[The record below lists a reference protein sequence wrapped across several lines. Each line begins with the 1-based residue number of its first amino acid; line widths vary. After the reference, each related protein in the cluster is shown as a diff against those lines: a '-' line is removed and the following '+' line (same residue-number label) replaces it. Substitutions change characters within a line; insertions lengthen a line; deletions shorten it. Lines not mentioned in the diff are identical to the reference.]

1 MVQKLK
7 TYLEGFLGHVWGSI
21 ESAFTTL
28 KSHISDPKK
37 AITLVVMVVLALDL
51 IFKGSLGVITFLI
64 SQFKSFFDILKS
76 PDLNTIVMCL
86 LAFLIYEKI
95 TNKK

>member
-7 TYLEGFLGHVWGSI
+7 VNLEKLSGLVWSLI
-21 ESAFTTL
+21 ESIFASLRVYLSDQNKAVTL
-28 KSHISDPKK
+28 
-37 AITLVVMVVLALDL
+37 AVVVVLALDL
-51 IFKGSLGVITFLI
+51 ILKGSMGVIQFLI

-86 LAFLIYEKI
+86 LAFLIYDKI

>member
-7 TYLEGFLGHVWGSI
+7 ANLEKFSGLVWGLV
-21 ESAFTTL
+21 ESFFASLRLYVADPNKSVTL
-28 KSHISDPKK
+28 
-37 AITLVVMVVLALDL
+37 AVVVVLALDL
-51 IFKGSLGVITFLI
+51 ILKGSLGVISFLI
-64 SQFKSFFDILKS
+64 SQFKSLFDILKS